1 MPEWAGIK
9 WLKRLVGGDG
19 IRMMILYMAAV
30 MVSYCFYLGAL
41 PEREAAQ
48 VSSGV
53 VYGARET
60 CEMDFPARNFYAA
73 CLGKYENAATA
84 RIEAARLAER
94 GAAGYIRQDGE
105 KFCVLGAVY
114 ENQGDAD
121 SVCRRIESM
130 NDMEAEVVLCAA
142 DALRLRVTAGEG
154 QISTMREA
162 LAVLNE
168 VPPEMNK
175 LSYSLDDGSMSA
187 DTARTL
193 TSVLYTRCVQ
203 AAENLETAAGD
214 TEDGFCVRLM
224 ELTGALRD
232 DLQYI
237 SSGDGPGGLTL
248 SSAMKSVAISAMLG
262 VSDMMDDLR

>member
-1 MPEWAGIK
+1 
-9 WLKRLVGGDG
+9 
-19 IRMMILYMAAV
+19 MAAV

-130 NDMEAEVVLCAA
+130 NDMEAEVVLCSAEA
-142 DALRLRVTAGEG
+142 MWLGVMAG
-154 QISTMREA
+154 
-162 LAVLNE
+162 V
-168 VPPEMNK
+168 
-175 LSYSLDDGSMSA
+175 
-187 DTARTL
+187 
-193 TSVLYTRCVQ
+193 
-203 AAENLETAAGD
+203 GD
-214 TEDGFCVRLM
+214 F
-224 ELTGALRD
+224 
-232 DLQYI
+232 
-237 SSGDGPGGLTL
+237 SG
-248 SSAMKSVAISAMLG
+248 LG
-262 VSDMMDDLR
+262 VSVKV